1 MGTPLALLSLR
12 GNHPTCH
19 RQSYGAVSF
28 NWDGHRLAL
37 SILASASQQA
47 DSLASHCERP
57 SSHKPAMPRAT
68 RTVGKQ
74 RVELDD
80 DLIHKISELIA
91 TGVPLKYAAMNCG
104 VTEACVQHWLREAET
119 GISTTGGIEL
129 VPRQKAF
136 RLALVSSIEAA
147 RGRFVARHTANIT
160 KHSEND
166 WKASGWMLAHAPE
179 TREQFSEAGRVRIE
193 VEKRLDSIT
202 DVLQREL
209 NDADFERVLA
219 AITES
224 VAQAEAA

>member
-1 MGTPLALLSLR
+1 
-12 GNHPTCH
+12 
-19 RQSYGAVSF
+19 
-28 NWDGHRLAL
+28 
-37 SILASASQQA
+37 
-47 DSLASHCERP
+47 
-57 SSHKPAMPRAT
+57 MPRAT
-68 RTVGKQ
+68 RTVGRQ

-91 TGVPLKYAAMNCG
+91 TGVPMKYAAMNCG
-104 VTEACVQHWLREAET
+104 IGETTIQTWLREAES
-119 GISTTGGIEL
+119 GQSEKGVNLSPREIALRRELGASTE
-129 VPRQKAF
+129 K
-136 RLALVSSIEAA
+136 A

-179 TREQFSEAGRVRIE
+179 TREQFSEAGRVRVE

>member
-1 MGTPLALLSLR
+1 
-12 GNHPTCH
+12 
-19 RQSYGAVSF
+19 
-28 NWDGHRLAL
+28 
-37 SILASASQQA
+37 
-47 DSLASHCERP
+47 
-57 SSHKPAMPRAT
+57 MPRAT
-68 RTVGKQ
+68 RAYCRQ
-74 RVELDD
+74 RTELDE
-80 DLIHKISELIA
+80 DLIDRISEQVA
-91 TGVPLKYAAMNCG
+91 TGVPIKYAAMVCG
-104 VTEACVQHWLREAET
+104 TAESTVHTWIREGRATESEKGIKLTTREI
-119 GISTTGGIEL
+119 GL
-129 VPRQKAF
+129 
-136 RLALVSSIEAA
+136 RLALGASIDEA

-209 NDADFERVLA
+209 SDADFERVLS

>member
-1 MGTPLALLSLR
+1 
-12 GNHPTCH
+12 
-19 RQSYGAVSF
+19 
-28 NWDGHRLAL
+28 
-37 SILASASQQA
+37 
-47 DSLASHCERP
+47 
-57 SSHKPAMPRAT
+57 MPRAT
-68 RTVGKQ
+68 RAYCRQ
-74 RVELDD
+74 RTELDE
-80 DLIHKISELIA
+80 DLIAALRKLVA
-91 TGVPLKYAAMNCG
+91 LGVPLKYAAMQAG
-104 VTEACVQHWLREAET
+104 ASESSVQDWLRELESGKSVQGRKLDERDMALRREL
-119 GISTTGGIEL
+119 GASTE
-129 VPRQKAF
+129 K
-136 RLALVSSIEAA
+136 A

-179 TREQFSEAGRVRIE
+179 TREQFSEAGRVRVE